1 MESKGFGGGLEY
13 LPSIKEE
20 EEELLDIWE
29 GGTPAQRKEF
39 EKYLEAEESEL
50 FKHFKKDILV
60 KHPEYQ
66 P

>member
-1 MESKGFGGGLEY
+1 MVVARLYNDQEF
-13 LPSIKEE
+13 LPTLK

-39 EKYLEAEESEL
+39 ERDLEAEEPEL
-50 FKHFKKDILV
+50 FRHFRDHILV
-60 KHPEYQ
+60 KHPEYE

>member
-1 MESKGFGGGLEY
+1 MT
-13 LPSIKEE
+13 SIKFENDQDFLPTIE

-50 FKHFKKDILV
+50 FKHFKEDILV
-60 KHPEYQ
+60 KHPKYQ